1 MERLLDNF
9 GDFIRRVGFRI
20 LQVPDTPQEFVGQDL
35 LYAYLDQFI
44 SSVRGAMYLE
54 VPTGRGRM
62 DILIIHKSRKYI
74 IETKIWEGARR
85 YEVGKKQLTAYLKL
99 EDAMAGYYVVFDHR
113 QEPEPRVEIETVDGV
128 TLRSYVI
135 PVVQERPSIVT

>member
-1 MERLLDNF
+1 M
-9 GDFIRRVGFRI
+9 
-20 LQVPDTPQEFVGQDL
+20 DL
-35 LYAYLDQFI
+35 
-44 SSVRGAMYLE
+44 
-54 VPTGRGRM
+54 
-62 DILIIHKSRKYI
+62 LIIHKRRKYI

-113 QEPEPRVEIETVDGV
+113 QEPDSRVETETVEGV

-135 PVVQERPSIVT
+135 PVVQERPSVVT